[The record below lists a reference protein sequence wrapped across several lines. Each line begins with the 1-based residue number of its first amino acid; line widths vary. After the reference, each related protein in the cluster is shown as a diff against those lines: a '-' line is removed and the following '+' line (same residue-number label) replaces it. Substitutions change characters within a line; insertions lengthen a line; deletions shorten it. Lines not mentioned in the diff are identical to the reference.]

1 MRKIGK
7 IAVIARS
14 TPSVKLKVVEAL
26 KAAGAVVAVTGDG
39 VNDAPAIKHADIG
52 IAMGSGSEITKEAS
66 DIVLLDD
73 SFSTIVKAICFGR
86 NIYRN
91 FQRFITFQLS
101 VNVTAM
107 IVVIMSL
114 TCGLDSP
121 FNAVQLLWIDII
133 MDGPPALT
141 LGLEKGGAEV
151 LKSPPV
157 KRTDEIVTPVMLLRI
172 IGGGA
177 YMATLIVCEYMFDF
191 LNAGAELAPTVLF
204 CMFVIFQLFNAFNCR
219 KLTSESIFV
228 SMGKNKLMVGVFAA
242 TFAFQILI
250 TQFLGD
256 FFKTEKL
263 PVALWLKIIGV
274 CFSVVVFSEICKF
287 CYRFFKKG
295 QKKVARL
302 KVG

>member
-1 MRKIGK
+1 
-7 IAVIARS
+7 
-14 TPSVKLKVVEAL
+14 
-26 KAAGAVVAVTGDG
+26 
-39 VNDAPAIKHADIG
+39 
-52 IAMGSGSEITKEAS
+52 
-66 DIVLLDD
+66 
-73 SFSTIVKAICFGR
+73 
-86 NIYRN
+86 
-91 FQRFITFQLS
+91 
-101 VNVTAM
+101 
-107 IVVIMSL
+107 
-114 TCGLDSP
+114 
-121 FNAVQLLWIDII
+121 
-133 MDGPPALT
+133 
-141 LGLEKGGAEV
+141 
-151 LKSPPV
+151 
-157 KRTDEIVTPVMLLRI
+157 
-172 IGGGA
+172 
-177 YMATLIVCEYMFDF
+177 MATLIVCEYMFDF